1 MGLQK
6 IWYPPWGLEKAREK
20 VEEKL
25 RESKLGLET
34 FRNSPWP
41 WNLKKLGR
49 ESGRN
54 LAEWEKDKKKE
65 R

>member
-34 FRNSPWP
+34 FRNSP
-41 WNLKKLGR
+41 
-49 ESGRN
+49 
-54 LAEWEKDKKKE
+54 
-65 R
+65 